1 MRSKSAQCVLRLPP
15 HAVHLRLA
23 QGFRRTLARQRRPAL
38 VPQRGSDA
46 WCRCRPR
53 LGPPIRLTCLTGS
66 HRINTDIP
74 TRRRC
79 ALGNRQSQSA
89 IHLTEGQGEQG
100 ARRAT
105 MTNRSRACATP
116 EALRRPGRRRNS
128 RSSAACAKFC
138 RPGWSAAPVSL
149 RAGAWRWAASRRQA
163 AGTETGT
170 GNRCLATIR
179 TATRS

>member
-1 MRSKSAQCVLRLPP
+1 MRSKSAHCVLRLPP

-46 WCRCRPR
+46 WCRCSPR
-53 LGPPIRLTCLTGS
+53 LGPPILLTCLTGS
-66 HRINTDIP
+66 HRINADIP

-105 MTNRSRACATP
+105 MTNRSRSSRPIGTGICSRSGTGC
-116 EALRRPGRRRNS
+116 LRAHNFPPPVKAVEIPQAGRQRGAGARSAHRGRPGCPDGG
-128 RSSAACAKFC
+128 AD
-138 RPGWSAAPVSL
+138 VS
-149 RAGAWRWAASRRQA
+149 G
-163 AGTETGT
+163 GT
-170 GNRCLATIR
+170 GAERAT
-179 TATRS
+179 